1 MKEGKANMDNFDINK
16 LMQDK
21 DMSELF
27 GKVKKM
33 VDEGNIP
40 DEMKEAISSFSNSSN
55 NSNYGSYQANGG
67 NSKNNETQNS
77 DFQFDANT
85 MYKMKNIIEKMSQN
99 KNDPRANLLESLKP
113 YLKETRKEKVD
124 QYIKM
129 LNMSKVIEM
138 FNDSGGETKK

>member
-1 MKEGKANMDNFDINK
+1 MDNFDINK

-40 DEMKEAISSFSNSSN
+40 DEMKEAISSFSNSENNQNPGNNTQYSDSQGNNYYSN
-55 NSNYGSYQANGG
+55 
-67 NSKNNETQNS
+67 NNETSNS

-85 MYKMKNIIEKMSQN
+85 IYKMKNIIDKMSQN
-99 KNDPRANLLESLKP
+99 KNDPRANLLQSLKP

-138 FNDSGGETKK
+138 FNDTGGETKK

>member
-1 MKEGKANMDNFDINK
+1 MDNFDINK

-55 NSNYGSYQANGG
+55 KQNQNY
-67 NSKNNETQNS
+67 SKNNEAQNS

-99 KNDPRANLLESLKP
+99 KDDPRANLLQSLKP

-129 LNMSKVIEM
+129 LNMSKVMEM

>member
-1 MKEGKANMDNFDINK
+1 MDNFDINK

-40 DEMKEAISSFSNSSN
+40 DEIKEAISSFSNSSN
-55 NSNYGSYQANGG
+55 KQNQNY
-67 NSKNNETQNS
+67 SKNNEAQNS

-99 KNDPRANLLESLKP
+99 KDDPRANLLQSLKP

-129 LNMSKVIEM
+129 LNMSKVMEM

>member
-1 MKEGKANMDNFDINK
+1 MDNFDINK

>member
-1 MKEGKANMDNFDINK
+1 MDNFDINK

-55 NSNYGSYQANGG
+55 NSNYASSQANGG

>member
-1 MKEGKANMDNFDINK
+1 MDNFDINK

-55 NSNYGSYQANGG
+55 NQNQNY
-67 NSKNNETQNS
+67 SKNNEKQNS

-99 KNDPRANLLESLKP
+99 KDDPRANLLQSLKP

-129 LNMSKVIEM
+129 LNMSKVMEM